1 MMRYVALVCVFIEIF
16 SEVNCTKSAS
26 LPFRNRLQ
34 SGFLGFGVDGM
45 NDPSFSGNNL
55 DSGFENRFPF
65 NRRSF
70 SLPDSPFMG
79 RGNMGQFSMPGTSYR
94 YGDLFSDDTPSVYNF
109 PPSFMTGSRGNQMF
123 DPFQSSGFNNFPS
136 NGFDQID
143 PFGGFSPVSQNTM
156 RDFPT
161 RGFGSSIGNSF
172 DDTINYP
179 GIARI
184 QQSTV
189 IPGGVN
195 SRFLSPRFGNP
206 SGFDRIPLTRGGNGL
221 GFNRFPLTRGG
232 NGLGF
237 NESPFSRMGDLSAI
251 GGFPSTGNNLGL
263 SGLAGYGSFP
273 SARSN
278 GLGIFG

>member
-34 SGFLGFGVDGM
+34 SGFLGFGVDRM
-45 NDPSFSGNNL
+45 NDPSFSRNDF

-65 NRRSF
+65 NRR

-94 YGDLFSDDTPSVYNF
+94 YGDLSSDDTPSMYNY
-109 PPSFMTGSRGNQMF
+109 PQSFMTGSRGNQMF

-143 PFGGFSPVSQNTM
+143 PFGGFSPVSQNNM
-156 RDFPT
+156 RNFPT

-184 QQSTV
+184 RQSTV

-206 SGFDRIPLTRGGNGL
+206 SGFDR
-221 GFNRFPLTRGG
+221 FPLTRGG
-232 NGLGF
+232 NSLGF
-237 NESPFSRMGDLSAI
+237 NELPFSRMGDLSSI
-251 GGFPSTGNNLGL
+251 GGFPSTGNGF
-263 SGLAGYGSFP
+263 AGFGSFP
-273 SARSN
+273 SSRSN
-278 GLGIFG
+278 GLGIFGEY